1 MPASTLAPHRSA
13 AFTMMM
19 LCIAGLLM
27 PMELAS
33 AHRTAAVVM
42 SRASSTVPH
51 THVSDVAFTSRRRL
65 DDEDGDGYTN
75 DEDDSNDEPEDV
87 GGQNEAEEQ
96 GEGYARDGW
105 AEGSDK
111 HQNIIDENE
120 DFGRDPGLLK
130 CV

>member
-1 MPASTLAPHRSA
+1 
-13 AFTMMM
+13 MMM
-19 LCIAGLLM
+19 LCIAGLLV

-42 SRASSTVPH
+42 SPGASSTVPH

-96 GEGYARDGW
+96 GEGYARAGW